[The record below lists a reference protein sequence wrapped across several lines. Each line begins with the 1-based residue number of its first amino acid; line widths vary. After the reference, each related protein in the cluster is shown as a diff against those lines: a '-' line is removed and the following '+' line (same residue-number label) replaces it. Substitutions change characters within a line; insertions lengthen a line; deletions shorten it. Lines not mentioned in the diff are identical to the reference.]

1 MNAPTQTEPN
11 NDGRNR
17 ALIVLAVI
25 FVIAGIA
32 YGIWWAVHGRYH
44 ETTDDAYVAGNVI
57 QVTPQVAGTVV
68 SIYVEDT
75 DFIKAGAPL
84 VKLDQ
89 ADTRVALEQ
98 AEADLARS
106 VRDVR
111 SLFAGDA
118 ALAAEIPQREVDL
131 AKARDDLARRHGLAN
146 TGAVSAEEIVHATS
160 ALKMAEAA
168 LTITRERFNVTRVL
182 TAGTSIEHHPTVAK
196 AAARFKEAFLAQSRT
211 MIVAPVSGYIAKR
224 SVQAG
229 QRVAPGAPLMA
240 IVPLDAVWADANF
253 KEVQLQHMRI
263 GQTVKVIA
271 DLYGSDV
278 EYHGKIMGL
287 GAGTGS
293 AFALLPAQNAT
304 GNWIK
309 VVQRLPVRV
318 ALDPKEL
325 GEHPLRIGLS
335 LIVDADTGNRDG
347 KPVTD
352 VVRTE
357 PSVVTEVY
365 GDNIKAAEIRA
376 REIVAANMAGATAK
390 DEHSGSARQ

>member
-1 MNAPTQTEPN
+1 MHTPTQTEPN

-17 ALIVLAVI
+17 ALIVLAVVFI
-25 FVIAGIA
+25 IAGIA
-32 YGIWWAVHGRYH
+32 YGVWWAVHGRYH

-57 QVTPQVAGTVV
+57 QVTPQVAGTVI

-89 ADTRVALEQ
+89 ADTRIALEQ
-98 AEADLARS
+98 AAADLARS

-111 SLFAGDA
+111 GLFAGDA
-118 ALAAEIPQREVDL
+118 ALTGEISRREADL
-131 AKARDDLARRHGLAN
+131 AKARDDLSRRQGLAN
-146 TGAVSAEEIVHATS
+146 TGAVSTEEIVHANS
-160 ALKMAEAA
+160 ALKTAEAA
-168 LTITRERFNVTRVL
+168 LTVAREQFNATRAL
-182 TAGTSIEHHPTVAK
+182 TAGTSIERHPTVAK
-196 AAARFKEAFLAQSRT
+196 AAAHFKEAFLAQGRT
-211 MIVAPVSGYIAKR
+211 IIVAPVSGYIAKR

-240 IVPLDAVWADANF
+240 IVPLDAVWADVNF

-263 GQTVKVIA
+263 GQPVKVTA

-325 GEHPLRIGLS
+325 AEHPLRIGLS
-335 LIVDADTGNRDG
+335 LIGDVDTSNREG

-352 VVRTE
+352 AARTE
-357 PSVVTEVY
+357 PAVVTEVY
-365 GDNIKAAEIRA
+365 GDSIKAAEVRA
-376 REIVAANMAGATAK
+376 REIIAANMAGATARGG
-390 DEHSGSARQ
+390 HSGSTGQ

>member
-1 MNAPTQTEPN
+1 MNTPTQTEPN

-17 ALIVLAVI
+17 ALIVLAVVFI
-25 FVIAGIA
+25 IAGIA
-32 YGIWWAVHGRYH
+32 YGVWWAVHGRYH

-57 QVTPQVAGTVV
+57 QVTPQVAGTVI

-111 SLFAGDA
+111 GLFSGDA
-118 ALAAEIPQREVDL
+118 ALAGEISRREADL
-131 AKARDDLARRHGLAN
+131 AKARDDLSRRQGLAN
-146 TGAVSAEEIVHATS
+146 TGAVSAEEILHASS
-160 ALKMAEAA
+160 ALKTAA
-168 LTITRERFNVTRVL
+168 ASLTVAREQFNATRAL
-182 TAGTSIEHHPTVAK
+182 TAGTSIERHPTVTK
-196 AAARFKEAFLAQSRT
+196 AAARFKEAFLAQGRT
-211 MIVAPVSGYIAKR
+211 ILVAPVSGYIAKR
-224 SVQAG
+224 SVQVG

-240 IVPLDAVWADANF
+240 IVPLDAVWADVNF

-263 GQTVKVIA
+263 GQPVKVTA

-278 EYHGKIMGL
+278 EYHGKVMGL

-325 GEHPLRIGLS
+325 AEHPLRIGLS
-335 LIVDADTGNRDG
+335 LIGDVDTSNRDG
-347 KPVTD
+347 KPVTEAP
-352 VVRTE
+352 RTQ
-357 PSVVTEVY
+357 PVVVTEVY
-365 GDNIKAAEIRA
+365 GDNIKAAEVRA
-376 REIVAANMAGATAK
+376 REIIAANKPAQM
-390 DEHSGSARQ
+390 

>member
-1 MNAPTQTEPN
+1 MSASTQTETN

-17 ALIVLAVI
+17 ALLVLAGI

-57 QVTPQVAGTVV
+57 QVTPQVMGTVV
-68 SIYVEDT
+68 SIDVEDT
-75 DFIKAGAPL
+75 DFIKAGATL

-111 SLFAGDA
+111 SLFAADA
-118 ALAAEIPQREVDL
+118 ALAAEIPQREADA
-131 AKARDDLARRHGLAN
+131 AKARDDLARRQGLAN
-146 TGAVSAEEIVHATS
+146 TGAVSTEEIVHATS
-160 ALKMAEAA
+160 ALKMTEAA
-168 LTITRERFNVTRVL
+168 LTVAREHFNGTRAL

-196 AAARFKEAFLAQSRT
+196 AAGRFKEAFLAQSRT
-211 MIVAPVSGYIAKR
+211 IIVAPVSGYIAKR

-229 QRVAPGAPLMA
+229 QRVAPGAALMA
-240 IVPLDAVWADANF
+240 IVPLDALWVDANF

-263 GQTVKVIA
+263 GQPVKVIA

-325 GEHPLRIGLS
+325 AEHPLRIGLS
-335 LIVDADTGNRDG
+335 LIVDADTNQRDG

-352 VVRTE
+352 TVRTQ

-365 GDNIKAAEIRA
+365 GDSIKAAEIRA
-376 REIVAANMAGATAK
+376 KEIIAANMAGAIAK
-390 DEHSGSARQ
+390 DR